1 MERAIN
7 LAEMSLEALDAL
19 RAQIDTELEARA
31 FEEQLR
37 QELQS
42 HMKKQAWIESHHEAQ
57 RRRR

>member
-7 LAEMSLEALDAL
+7 LATMSLEALNAL
-19 RAQIDTELEARA
+19 RAKVDTELEARA
-31 FEEQLR
+31 FEQQLR

-42 HMKKQAWIESHHEAQ
+42 HMKKQAWIESHHTAQ